1 MDGCGAGSPVV
12 VSVSLGEIGTFKE
25 KGVGGFSEHMV

>member
-1 MDGCGAGSPVV
+1 MDGCGAAFPIV

-25 KGVGGFSEHMV
+25 KGVGGFSEYMV